1 MDKKIRQEAKL
12 YLILSSLSLITA
24 QILGV
29 VPFVLSMV
37 YFIKSQNDEPA
48 RNPQDMRRLRVWII
62 ITLVLSFVLCIA
74 AVIYLVTTLTAR
86 LRLR

>member
-74 AVIYLVTTLTAR
+74 AVTYLVTTLTAR

>member
-74 AVIYLVTTLTAR
+74 AVTYLATTLTAR
-86 LRLR
+86 LRQR

>member
-74 AVIYLVTTLTAR
+74 AVTYLVTTLTAH
-86 LRLR
+86 LRQR

>member
-37 YFIKSQNDEPA
+37 YFIKSQNDEA
-48 RNPQDMRRLRVWII
+48 AADPQRMRRLRVWII
-62 ITLVLSFVLCIA
+62 ITLVLSIVLCIA
-74 AVIYLVTTLTAR
+74 AVTYLATTLTAH
-86 LRLR
+86 LRQR